1 MKTRFMGEGG
11 LLVETADAAE
21 AHALRRSLSQ
31 RRIPGLRE
39 LIPGYASLLI
49 VVDPLSTDMDA
60 LAASLPAEMDPGS
73 RSVREHEFMVRYHG
87 VDLES
92 VAKHLGME
100 AEELVR
106 RHAAPTYTVAF
117 LGFAPGF
124 PYLTGLDPA
133 LRLPRLSRPRTQV
146 PAGSVAIADE
156 FTGIYPQATPGGW
169 HVLGSCEARLFDAT
183 RAEPALLAP
192 GDRVSFKVVP

>member
-11 LLVETADAAE
+11 LLVETADAAT
-21 AHALRRSLSQ
+21 AHALRRALLR

-49 VVDPLSTDMDA
+49 VADPLSTDIEA
-60 LAASLPAEMDPGS
+60 LAAGLTMPLETGP
-73 RSVREHEFMVRYHG
+73 REARQHEFSVHYDG
-87 VDLES
+87 EDLAA
-92 VAKHLGME
+92 VAKRLQME
-100 AEELVR
+100 VGELVR
-106 RHAAPTYTVAF
+106 RHTAPLYHVAF

-133 LRLPRLSRPRTQV
+133 LRLPRLAKPRTVV
-146 PAGSVAIADE
+146 PAGSVAMADE

-169 HVLGSCEARLFDAT
+169 HILGRCEATLFDAS

-192 GDRVSFKVVP
+192 GDAVRLKAVS

>member
-21 AHALRRSLSQ
+21 AHALREALLR

-49 VVDPLSTDMDA
+49 VADPLTTDMDA
-60 LAASLPAEMDPGS
+60 LAASLPAQPEAMPQA
-73 RSVREHEFMVRYHG
+73 VREHQFLARYG
-87 VDLES
+87 GEDL
-92 VAKHLGME
+92 AAAARQLNLE
-100 AEELVR
+100 AAELVR
-106 RHAAPTYTVAF
+106 RHAAPLYTVAF

-124 PYLTGLDPA
+124 PYLTGLDPS
-133 LRLPRLSRPRTQV
+133 LRLPRLARPRTVV
-146 PAGSVAIADE
+146 PAGSVAMADE

-169 HVLGSCEARLFDAT
+169 HILGHCDSKLFDVS

-192 GDRVSFKVVP
+192 GDRVRFKAAP